1 VKLSR
6 QIEDKF
12 HFIGRKNKRCVRGE
26 KETRGE
32 FKRGE
37 FYFLKSGELKNLDTV
52 GEKEMGM
59 RFFGCNWCWPSST
72 CIQQKGLHQC
82 GIRLLLSSFCNSF

>member
-37 FYFLKSGELKNLDTV
+37 FYFLKSGELRT
-52 GEKEMGM
+52 
-59 RFFGCNWCWPSST
+59 
-72 CIQQKGLHQC
+72 
-82 GIRLLLSSFCNSF
+82 